1 MVDESIVKGQGERKL
16 IQHPLRKRWMMG
28 RALSDDLR
36 LRVLKASAAG
46 MSARQSAARFGV
58 GISMVTLPPSFIQ
71 F

>member
-1 MVDESIVKGQGERKL
+1 
-16 IQHPLRKRWMMG
+16 MG